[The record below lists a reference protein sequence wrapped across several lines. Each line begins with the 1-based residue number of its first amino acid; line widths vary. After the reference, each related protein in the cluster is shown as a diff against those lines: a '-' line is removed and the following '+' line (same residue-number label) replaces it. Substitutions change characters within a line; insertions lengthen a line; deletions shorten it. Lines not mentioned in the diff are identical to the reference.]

1 LTSTH
6 YKALDYTIK
15 AFKLRKVKYDTLV
28 LCFEQIKPILERYME
43 KNQIPYVR
51 VDLKTK
57 EALIVEPIPNA
68 MKQWIIEQWLNN
80 QLSNEDFKKWLGY
93 RFQNTHYLNFADFL
107 QNLEGET
114 YGKS

>member
-1 LTSTH
+1 MMMED
-6 YKALDYTIK
+6 ALKLSIK
-15 AFKLRKVKYDTLV
+15 AFRLRKAKLDTLA

-43 KNQIPYVR
+43 KNQIPYIR

-57 EALIVEPIPNA
+57 ETLVVEPIPNA

-80 QLSNEDFKKWLGY
+80 QLSNKDFKKWLGY
-93 RFQNTHYLNFADFL
+93 RFQNVHYVNFADFL
-107 QNLEGET
+107 QNLEGKT

>member
-1 LTSTH
+1 MED
-6 YKALDYTIK
+6 ALKLSIK
-15 AFKLRKVKYDTLV
+15 AFKLRRVKHDTLIMA
-28 LCFEQIKPILERYME
+28 FEQIKPILERYME
-43 KNQIPYVR
+43 KNQIPYIR

-57 EALIVEPIPNA
+57 EALVVEPIPNA
-68 MKQWIIEQWLNN
+68 FRQFWVDRWLDGECSTEELKERMNC
-80 QLSNEDFKKWLGY
+80 